1 LIHFILFQ
9 NAFEIAIFVWIGIT
23 FGFDSCMMGQLYYPV
38 TKLII
43 GVFNLGL
50 CGFSTLPLY
59 AIVTQLPIVKSNIKV
74 DRLTGVLTMT
84 KTMMMV
90 IGAEF
95 ESSH

>member
-1 LIHFILFQ
+1 
-9 NAFEIAIFVWIGIT
+9 
-23 FGFDSCMMGQLYYPV
+23 MMGQLYYPV